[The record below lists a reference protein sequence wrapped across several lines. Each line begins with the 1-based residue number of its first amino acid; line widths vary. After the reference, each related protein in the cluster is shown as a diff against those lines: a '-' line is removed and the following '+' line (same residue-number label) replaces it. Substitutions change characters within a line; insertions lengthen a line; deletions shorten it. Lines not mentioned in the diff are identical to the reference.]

1 MATPEVTLTVNVVG
15 QENVVRAL
23 DTIGEKS
30 AEVSNKVTR
39 ENDKMEVSNRSLA
52 SSMASVI
59 ANSVQLGDIM
69 NRLVTGQIDAGR
81 GALLLAMNFLQLLPA
96 INTII
101 TALKGLGVASAITS
115 AISTM
120 GASLPLIIAAAA
132 VAGTVALAAYA
143 AIPSRQMGGS
153 IYQTG
158 PYLLHAGEYVVPRG
172 ASPITINIYGGGSPR
187 ETGDAVVDALR
198 RAGVV

>member
-52 SSMASVI
+52 FSMASVI